1 MRIGVAAGPEKDRRA
16 KTGSQL
22 HFSDTE
28 MHTVAAKKL

>member
-16 KTGSQL
+16 KTGNQL

-28 MHTVAAKKL
+28 MHTLVAKKL

>member
-16 KTGSQL
+16 KMGNQL

-28 MHTVAAKKL
+28 MHTALAKKL